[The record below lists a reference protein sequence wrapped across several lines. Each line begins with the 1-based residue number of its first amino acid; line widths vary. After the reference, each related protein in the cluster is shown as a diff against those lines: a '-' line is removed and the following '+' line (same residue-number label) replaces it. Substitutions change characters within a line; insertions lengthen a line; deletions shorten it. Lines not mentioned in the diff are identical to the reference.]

1 MELTLGDVSDSIFA
15 SLGVSGCRN
24 DLRIPA
30 HSEARDCLVLID
42 GLGKN
47 ALEEYAQKQ
56 KFVTEFEY
64 IRTLSATFPSTTA
77 ASLTTLGTGL
87 PVGKHGMVGYTMRV
101 PNSGNPERILNAL
114 KWDERVDPEIWQ
126 PNPTLFQRATSSG
139 VAVSHIAAARYENSG
154 FTRAALRGAVYRK
167 ANTISEQ
174 IAATL
179 EALRAPRSFSYVYLN
194 DVDEASH
201 AHGMGSERFLNA
213 LEKVESLISGLIKEL
228 PSGVRIWI
236 TSDHGMINK
245 KDHVVIGRNNN
256 LLTDVN
262 LMAGEPRVRYLYLSL
277 ENMEKVAKR
286 WLDYFGP
293 KIELK
298 TRSEAISQKLFGD
311 SVSEEFLERIGDL
324 IVIAKNDLILVE
336 QERELLQIAMVGH
349 HGGLTREEVEIPL
362 LFHET

>member
-1 MELTLGDVSDSIFA
+1 M
-15 SLGVSGCRN
+15 
-24 DLRIPA
+24 
-30 HSEARDCLVLID
+30 
-42 GLGKN
+42 
-47 ALEEYAQKQ
+47 
-56 KFVTEFEY
+56 
-64 IRTLSATFPSTTA
+64 
-77 ASLTTLGTGL
+77 
-87 PVGKHGMVGYTMRV
+87 
-101 PNSGNPERILNAL
+101 
-114 KWDERVDPEIWQ
+114 
-126 PNPTLFQRATSSG
+126 
-139 VAVSHIAAARYENSG
+139 
-154 FTRAALRGAVYRK
+154 
-167 ANTISEQ
+167 
-174 IAATL
+174 
-179 EALRAPRSFSYVYLN
+179 N

-201 AHGMGSERFLNA
+201 AHGMGSKRFLNA
-213 LEKVESLISGLIKEL
+213 LEKVEALISGLIKEL

-245 KDHVVIGRNNN
+245 RDHVVIGKNND

-349 HGGLTREEVEIPL
+349 HGGLTRGEVEIPL